1 MISATV
7 LAIFF
12 VPAFFVFVLKLM
24 RTRRPVTEE
33 QTPTAPETPT
43 APAIHS

>member
-1 MISATV
+1 V

-24 RTRRPVTEE
+24 RTRRPVAEE
-33 QTPTAPETPT
+33 ETPAAPETSPT
-43 APAIHS
+43 APATHS

>member
-1 MISATV
+1 MISGTI

-24 RTRRPVTEE
+24 RTKRPVEN
-33 QTPTAPETPT
+33 PSASETSQSVSEASP
-43 APAIHS
+43 